1 MSSSRHP
8 RGWTRHPPESLIDGG
23 PVDGDPSLAIS
34 AALGTVPFDCS
45 TGELMSAES
54 GAASLTIWEKYRD
67 QVMGGS

>member
-1 MSSSRHP
+1 
-8 RGWTRHPPESLIDGG
+8 
-23 PVDGDPSLAIS
+23 VDGDPSLAIS